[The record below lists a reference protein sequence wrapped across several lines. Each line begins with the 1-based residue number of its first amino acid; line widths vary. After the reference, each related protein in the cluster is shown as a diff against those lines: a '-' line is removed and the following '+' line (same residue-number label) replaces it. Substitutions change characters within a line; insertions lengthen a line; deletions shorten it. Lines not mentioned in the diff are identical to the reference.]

1 MQSVIGVS
9 AQQWAEKARRIED
22 AGFSILAVT
31 DHLNDAPPDQ
41 LAAVPALMA
50 AAHAT
55 TTIQVGATVF
65 GNDFRH
71 PVMLA
76 KEAAT
81 LDLLTDGRTFVGLGA
96 GWLADDYDQTGIR
109 FERAGVRIARLAE
122 AVAIVKGF
130 FSEGPF
136 SFEGEHYR
144 VSKLVGYPKPIQRP
158 HPPIFIGGGGR
169 TILSLAAREA
179 DIVGIN
185 ANLSGARTD
194 TFFATVSMEGVLT
207 EKIGWIREAAGAR
220 FEQLEL
226 NVIVF
231 TVLVTDDREAAARAV
246 AARFGSSTDAVL
258 DSPHVLIGTV
268 DQIIETLEHRRERH
282 GISNIII
289 GVYPALDALTPVIE
303 RLAGR

>member
-1 MQSVIGVS
+1 
-9 AQQWAEKARRIED
+9 
-22 AGFSILAVT
+22 
-31 DHLNDAPPDQ
+31 
-41 LAAVPALMA
+41 
-50 AAHAT
+50 
-55 TTIQVGATVF
+55 
-65 GNDFRH
+65 
-71 PVMLA
+71 
-76 KEAAT
+76 
-81 LDLLTDGRTFVGLGA
+81 
-96 GWLADDYDQTGIR
+96 LADDYDQTGIR